1 MEMNISKKRI
11 RLYLLI
17 CVVGNFLLKVILLV
31 KDVVPFNAD
40 EAVVAL
46 MARHILQGE
55 RPIFF
60 YGQTYMGSLD
70 AWFVALGFLV
80 FGQKVW
86 IIRLVQTLLYLAV
99 MLTTFFISLKVTK
112 SKLAAIIA
120 TLLLSI
126 PVVNTTLYTTASLGG
141 YGEGL
146 LIGNIL
152 LLLGFALLGCF
163 PKQSRK
169 CGIYAFS
176 WGVMAGLG
184 LWVFGITLVYSI
196 PIGIAIFLYI
206 IRKGNKRQRIDY
218 GIKLLLGIVIG
229 AFPWWL
235 YAFENGLSS
244 LIAELG
250 GGAIAGV
257 EQTSY
262 VIRILNHLIGIL
274 LFGSTVVFGLRPPWA
289 IKWLAIPLMPI
300 VLAIWFGVLIFICR
314 RIRNKSIEIYEWV
327 LLGIPLTLF
336 LGLILSPFGADPSG
350 RYFLPVSI
358 PLAIFGGWFIV
369 SLVKRF
375 GNTFY
380 ILILFLLGF
389 NIWGTI
395 QCVNENP
402 PGITTQF
409 DAITQVDHRYMGELI
424 EFLNSHNEKMGYTN
438 YWVSY
443 PLAFLSQEQLI
454 FIPRLPYHQDFRYT
468 ERDDRYE
475 PYTQI
480 VSQATRVAYITT
492 NNDPLDDY
500 LREQFQ
506 SKGISWKEHLIG
518 DYHIYYY
525 LSMPIKP
532 QEIGLGTTTKP

>member
-289 IKWLAIPLMPI
+289 IKWFAIPLMPI

-350 RYFLPVSI
+350 RYFLPV
-358 PLAIFGGWFIV
+358 
-369 SLVKRF
+369 
-375 GNTFY
+375 
-380 ILILFLLGF
+380 
-389 NIWGTI
+389 
-395 QCVNENP
+395 
-402 PGITTQF
+402 GITTQF

-475 PYTQI
+475 PYTKI